1 MSSTKSRKRKQ
12 PQRVR
17 RTQPVPEDR
26 EAPFQLDPTLF
37 IQAHEADISRGP
49 QAHALALSLEVSTYE
64 DNNGRL
70 RVKAGDG
77 LIRWQGATHQR
88 NSEFEGDEEEV
99 VSLGRT
105 HTHEKPHNGDEEV
118 IWVDRYASPATRVL
132 WTALGVDL
140 DGVRRTL
147 PILT

>member
-1 MSSTKSRKRKQ
+1 MSTTKSRKRKQ

-17 RTQPVPEDR
+17 RAQPVPLEDR
-26 EAPFQLDPTLF
+26 EAPFQPDSTLF
-37 IQAHEADISRGP
+37 TQAHEADISRGP
-49 QAHALALSLEVSTYE
+49 QAHALALSLEVSSYE
-64 DNNGRL
+64 DNGKL

-77 LIRWQGATHQR
+77 LIRWQGAAHQR

-105 HTHEKPHNGDEEV
+105 HTHEKPHNEDDEA

-132 WTALGVDL
+132 
-140 DGVRRTL
+140 
-147 PILT
+147 